1 VCVGDR
7 EIVAAIL
14 AGDPA
19 GLAAAYSAY
28 ADLLYTYCRGLVHE
42 PEDAADAL
50 QDTFVVAAQKVGG
63 LRDPD
68 RLRPWLYAVARNE
81 CLRRLRART
90 RTVGLAEAGD
100 VTDESVDPIR
110 DLHREELRGLVRAA
124 LDGLNPSERE
134 VLDLSVRHEFDGAG
148 LGAVLGVS
156 ANHAHALLSRARGQ
170 LEKALG
176 ALLVARRGSADCGEL
191 AQLLGDWDGRFTP
204 LVRKRVNRHIEH
216 CDVCR
221 ERRGVELNPA
231 VLLGLGPILF
241 AAPRLREQVLRLCS
255 DDTPQSAAHRAQA
268 AGNAQ
273 PFDEA
278 TGFPLPLD
286 QDERSESS
294 ESSQSSQSSQ
304 SSMDAAARRRRT
316 AVYTLIAALI
326 FLLLGTFAAAAFR
339 VGPFTRAAA
348 IRSAR
353 IAVATSTAQVSITA
367 TPSLSL
373 PASTLGPSP
382 DASTYPHTP
391 STAADAE
398 SPTTTPGTPAIVV
411 TLSAPPPNPTPTPPP
426 PTSPRSTPSPTS
438 SLEASETPVVMDG
451 PRVTGHFEITAEGG
465 TVDYTITLPTDP
477 ARYGDPVVSPPSGT
491 LTAGQSVT
499 EAVKITDSSAATEYS
514 FDVVIDPGNITVS
527 ITWA

>member
-1 VCVGDR
+1 MCVGDR

-28 ADLLYTYCRGLVHE
+28 ADLLHTYCRGLVHE

-81 CLRRLRART
+81 CLRRLRARA
-90 RTVGLAEAGD
+90 RTVGLAEAGE
-100 VTDESVDPIR
+100 VTDDSVDPVG
-110 DLHREELRGLVRAA
+110 DLHREELRDLVRAA

-170 LEKALG
+170 LETALG
-176 ALLVARRGSADCGEL
+176 ALLVTRRGSAECRDL
-191 AQLLGDWDGRFTP
+191 AELLGDWDGRFTP
-204 LVRKRVNRHIEH
+204 LIRKRVNRHIEH

-221 ERRGVELNPA
+221 ERRGIELNPA

-241 AAPRLREQVLRLCS
+241 AAPQLREKVLRLCS
-255 DDTPQSAAHRAQA
+255 ETTPQSVAFRTRV

-286 QDERSESS
+286 DGSGETPGSI
-294 ESSQSSQSSQ
+294 
-304 SSMDAAARRRRT
+304 AARRRQRRRRRA
-316 AVYTLIAALI
+316 AVYALIAALV

-353 IAVATSTAQVSITA
+353 IVVTTSSAQVSIPA
-367 TPSLSL
+367 TPSVSLSV
-373 PASTLGPSP
+373 STVGSSP
-382 DASTYPHTP
+382 DASTISHTP
-391 STAADAE
+391 STLAADA
-398 SPTTTPGTPAIVV
+398 SSATTTAGTPTIVV
-411 TLSAPPPNPTPTPPP
+411 TVSEPAPNPTPTMP
-426 PTSPRSTPSPTS
+426 PTTPRSTPSPTP
-438 SLEASETPVVMDG
+438 SLDVSETPVVMDG
-451 PRVTGHFEITAEGG
+451 PRVTGSFQITAEGG
-465 TVDYTITLPTDP
+465 TVDYSITLPADP
-477 ARYGDPVVSPPSGT
+477 AEYGDPVVSPASGA
-491 LTAGQSVT
+491 LAAGQSVT
-499 EAVKITDSSAATEYS
+499 EAVKIADSSVATKYS

>member
-1 VCVGDR
+1 MCVGDR

-19 GLAAAYSAY
+19 GLAAAYSTY
-28 ADLLYTYCRGLVHE
+28 ADLLYTYCRGLVRE

-50 QDTFVVAAQKVGG
+50 QDTFVVAAQKLGG

-81 CLRRLRART
+81 CLRRLRARA
-90 RTVGLAEAGD
+90 RTVGLAEAGE
-100 VTDESVDPIR
+100 VTDESVDPVG
-110 DLHREELRGLVRAA
+110 DLHREELRDLVRAA

-176 ALLVARRGSADCGEL
+176 ALLVARRGSADCREL
-191 AQLLGDWDGRFTP
+191 AELLGDWDGRFTP
-204 LVRKRVNRHIEH
+204 LIRKRVNRHIEH

-221 ERRGVELNPA
+221 ERRGIELNPA

-241 AAPRLREQVLRLCS
+241 ASPQLREQVLRLCS
-255 DDTPQSAAHRAQA
+255 DTTPQSVAHRARA
-268 AGNAQ
+268 AGNTQ

-286 QDERSESS
+286 DG
-294 ESSQSSQSSQ
+294 SQSPTST
-304 SSMDAAARRRRT
+304 AARRRRM
-316 AVYTLIAALI
+316 AVYALIAALI

-353 IAVATSTAQVSITA
+353 IAVATSTAQVSFTA
-367 TPSLSL
+367 MPSVSLSV
-373 PASTLGPSP
+373 STVGPSP
-382 DASTYPHTP
+382 DASTSSHTP
-391 STAADAE
+391 SIPAADTAA
-398 SPTTTPGTPAIVV
+398 PTTPSTPAIVV
-411 TLSAPPPNPTPTPPP
+411 TVSQPPSPIPTPTPPP
-426 PTSPRSTPSPTS
+426 TTPRSTPSPTPS
-438 SLEASETPVVMDG
+438 IEVSGTPVVMDG
-451 PRVTGHFEITAEGG
+451 PRVTGYFQITAEGG
-465 TVDYTITLPTDP
+465 TVDYSITLPADP
-477 ARYGDPVVSPPSGT
+477 AQYGDPTVLPSSGT
-491 LTAGQSVT
+491 LEAGKSVT
-499 EAVKITDSSAATEYS
+499 EAVKITDSSVATEYA
-514 FDVVIDPGNITVS
+514 FDIVVDPGDITVS
-527 ITWA
+527 ITWG